1 MTRDASEYNVRA
13 IERAFQILDSFD
25 DAHPTRGI
33 SEIALAVGLHKATT
47 HRIVTTLN
55 NHGYLERVPG
65 TQEYRLGMQLAD
77 LGFRIIRRL
86 DLRREALP
94 FMAQVAQQCEE
105 TCDLSVYDRGE
116 VLVVEVIRSRHGHT
130 LATAVGQHLP
140 IHATANGKLFLATLP
155 LTESDA
161 LLSRPLIAYTKKTV
175 TAPELLRTQL
185 EVIRRQG
192 YGFDDEEFE
201 VGVRAAA
208 APIRD
213 SDGKVVAVLG
223 MPGPSGRIPLE
234 RLPEIADV
242 LMETANLISRRIG
255 WRP

>member
-47 HRIVTTLN
+47 HRIVTTLT
-55 NHGYLERVPG
+55 NHGYLEHVPG